1 MSRRAQMM
9 MWLAGS
15 AAAAALT
22 AWGVLAW
29 HTRHDHGPQGPGDAG
44 DSEERFHAWVHE
56 QLALTEQQERR
67 IDGIE
72 QAFAG
77 RRRELRSEMRAA
89 GDALRSAILRDKAH
103 SPAVE
108 AAVDRL
114 AAAQAALQR
123 ETLAH
128 MFQMAAA
135 LDAEQRDKLIQWTHD
150 SLQPAP

>member
-1 MSRRAQMM
+1 MTRRAQMLT
-9 MWLAGS
+9 WLAGS

-29 HTRHDHGPQGPGDAG
+29 HTRHDHGSHGAG
-44 DSEERFHAWVHE
+44 APEDSEDRFHAWVHE
-56 QLALTEQQERR
+56 QLALTPEQERR

-89 GDALRSAILRDKAH
+89 GDALRSAILRDRTQ

-128 MFQMAAA
+128 MFQMAAG
-135 LDAEQRDKLIQWTHD
+135 LDAVQRDKLIQWTHD